1 MIDSSFQIMR
11 SFNVAPY
18 DQNLC
23 LNGKYLT
30 DSKMTLSQLKILPL
44 STIYLTVDE
53 PNSGATAEPECW
65 PVQDTEEGFKG
76 TYY

>member
-1 MIDSSFQIMR
+1 MR

-76 TYY
+76 LYRQLVSKAKA